1 MAGDFSRNTFDAKK
15 HYSGVLMQ
23 QGRVQLDADWN
34 EQLAIQHYRAHTET
48 KDVVGACGVP
58 KKGDSFKITAAS
70 DDSNINIAPGHIWV
84 GGLLCQL
91 DGAASYVSQPYYPHP
106 DNAHFVTPPVLPPQS
121 PVGSPPPPPVKKFKD
136 GNYIVYIDAWQREI
150 NYLDDPHIQEVA
162 LGEADTAVRLQ
173 NVWQVKLLPVA
184 NAAAPTCNTNF
195 PEWNNLVAA
204 PSGMLNVQSKKAED
218 TQDPCV
224 LPPQAGYQRLENQL
238 YRVEVQ
244 RGGPRANATFKWS
257 RDNASVETVVIGVQ
271 GNVITVADLGKD
283 DVLGF
288 DVGQWVELVD
298 EDAAL
303 TNTPRPLLKIDDVD
317 RATREIK
324 IAALAIPASTGK
336 RKLRRWDQN
345 GTADG
350 LPMTAEWSNLEDGVQ
365 VRFSEG
371 LYRPGD
377 YWLIPARTATGE
389 VEWPPYQVPNSNPIA
404 QPPLG
409 IRHYYC
415 KLALLRVQG
424 GKITPLDCRPL
435 FPTLTEICA
444 EDICYDSSNCRG
456 SGATTVQEA
465 LDELCQRR
473 EGACTLTAMPGEGW
487 EKIFDEIGQG
497 QDAQVCFQ
505 VGDYPL
511 GKPANISNKGHLKI
525 TGCGPGT
532 RILAQGSEAALVFSA
547 CKTVIVRD
555 VYAQTG
561 LADDRTRN
569 LSKQLNGTLSFVDC
583 NTVEV
588 SGVRLKCAMGALR
601 AATCITVRNMAETF
615 CSATIQNCQLQV
627 GHQQQ
632 GILLVNVARC
642 FIQNNAIKTY
652 DIAGG
657 INWEAQIQ
665 DKKVRAALRNRLF
678 SNSYIGK
685 EAPRKDLV
693 YIKRQVGDLTLYLTT
708 EKSLQAAWL
717 KLFDENPPPA
727 NVRSQKEIYA
737 YLKNLGD
744 RILIEEAFR
753 KKYPAFRSFL
763 VSLFAQQRGVAAQG
777 ITVGGII
784 GNEVHIQDNTV
795 EGTLQGIHIGLSR
808 HAESTDRLFAGG
820 VTIANNTVRIVL
832 HRQTGK
838 AERHGI
844 FVGNCKNLLVENN
857 DIKLERLEGTA
868 NLSIDGIRVWGH
880 LGDRAMVTK
889 NCVSSADE
897 NQKNSFTIGIN
908 VNPIQ
913 RRAAVQWLVMY
924 NVVPSKQTAVRAVNG
939 AVDVPGTNVG

>member
-48 KDVVGACGVP
+48 KDLVGACGVP
-58 KKGDSFKITAAS
+58 KKGNSFKITASA
-70 DDSNINIAPGHIWV
+70 DDSNINIAPGHIYV

-91 DGAASYVSQPYYPHP
+91 DNAANYVSQPYYPHP
-106 DNAHFVTPPVLPPQS
+106 DSSHFANPPAIPPQS
-121 PVGSPPPPPVKKFKD
+121 PTGSPPPPPVKKFKD
-136 GNYIVYIDAWQREI
+136 GNYIVYVDAWQREV

-184 NAAAPTCNTNF
+184 NAAPACNANF
-195 PEWNNLVAA
+195 PEWNNLVSA
-204 PSGMLNVQSKKAED
+204 PSGMLNVQSKKTED
-218 TQDPCV
+218 TQNPCV

-244 RGGPRANATFKWS
+244 RGGARANATFKWS
-257 RDNASVETVVIGVQ
+257 RDNASVETAVTGVL
-271 GNVITVADLGKD
+271 GNVATVADLGKD
-283 DVLGF
+283 DALGF
-288 DVGQWVELVD
+288 EVGQWVELVD
-298 EDAAL
+298 EESAL
-303 TNTPRPLLKIDDVD
+303 TNTPGPLLKIDDID
-317 RATREIK
+317 RATREITFTV
-324 IAALAIPASTGK
+324 LSIPGTTGK

-350 LPMTAEWSNLEDGVQ
+350 LPMPAAWSNLEDGVQ
-365 VRFSEG
+365 VMFSEG
-371 LYRPGD
+371 MYRSGD

-389 VEWPPYQVPNSNPIA
+389 VEWPPYQIPNPNPIA

-409 IRHYYC
+409 IRHSYC
-415 KLALLRVQG
+415 KLALMQVQG
-424 GKITPLDCRPL
+424 GEITVQDCRPL
-435 FPTLTEICA
+435 FPALTEICA
-444 EDICYDSSNCRG
+444 EDVCYDSSNCRG

-473 EGACTLTAMPGEGW
+473 EGSCTLVAIPGRGW
-487 EKIFDEIGQG
+487 EKIFDEIGRG

-511 GKPANISNKGHLKI
+511 GRPVNISNKGHLKI

-532 RILAQGSEAALVFSA
+532 RILAPGSEAALVFSA

-555 VYAQTG
+555 VYAETG
-561 LADDRTRN
+561 LADYRMEY
-569 LSKQLNGTLSFVDC
+569 LSQQLNGTLSFVDC

-588 SGVRLKCAMGALR
+588 SGVRLKCAMGAIR
-601 AATCITVRNMAETF
+601 AATCITVRNKAETLGT
-615 CSATIQNCQLQV
+615 ATIQNCQLQV

-642 FIQNNAIKTY
+642 YVQNNAIKTY

-665 DKKVRAALRNRLF
+665 NKQVRAALRDQLF
-678 SNSYIGK
+678 SNTYIGK
-685 EAPRKDLV
+685 EAPRQGISYV
-693 YIKRQVGDLTLYLTT
+693 KRQIGDLTLHLTT
-708 EKSLQAAWL
+708 AKSLQKIWL
-717 KLFDENPPPA
+717 RLFEENPPSE
-727 NVRSQKEIYA
+727 NVRSQKEIYH
-737 YLKNLGD
+737 YLKKLGD
-744 RILIEEAFR
+744 RMLLDTAFR
-753 KKYPAFRSFL
+753 RKYPAFRL
-763 VSLFAQQRGVAAQG
+763 YLASLFAQQRGVAAQG
-777 ITVGGII
+777 ITVGGIT
-784 GNEVHIQDNTV
+784 GNEVHIQDNTI
-795 EGTLQGIHIGLSR
+795 EGVLQGIHVGLSR

-820 VTIANNTVRIVL
+820 VNIANNTVRIVL

-838 AERHGI
+838 TERHGI
-844 FVGNCKNLLVENN
+844 FVGNCKTLLVENN

-868 NLSIDGIRVWGH
+868 NLAIDGILVWGH
-880 LGDRAMVTK
+880 LGDRLMITK
-889 NCVSSADE
+889 NYVSSADE
-897 NQKNSFTIGIN
+897 NQKNSFTIGIH
-908 VNPIQ
+908 VHPIQ
-913 RRAAVQWLVMY
+913 RRPVVQWLVMY
-924 NVVPSKQTAVRAVNG
+924 NVAPSIQATVRVVNG